1 MARDLIFKNSKR
13 NWSRD
18 TVSECASAYREMP
31 ATLVAQERRGPG
43 VLGWSLGLMI
53 GSRLVTGK
61 WPWYWFS
68 RIDHRLG

>member
-1 MARDLIFKNSKR
+1 MARDLIFKSSKR

-18 TVSECASAYREMP
+18 SISGYDPSCREMP
-31 ATLVAQERRGPG
+31 PATVIQERRGPG

-68 RIDHRLG
+68 RIDRRL

>member
-1 MARDLIFKNSKR
+1 MAHDLLFKKSRR

-18 TVSECASAYREMP
+18 SVSGHNGAYPAMP
-31 ATLVAQERRGPG
+31 STLVVQERRGPG
-43 VLGWSLGLMI
+43 ILGWSLGIMI